1 MVINKESWHY
11 KLYRNS
17 YLSVLDVPTMT
28 TLCQYAR
35 RVLLMAV
42 ARLIL
47 RPMIFVV
54 WFPLF
59 VFTSPLSLM
68 FGYYPTKSTFLGP
81 YQHKHEYEHEDEDF
95 KKYPALNVAGLKLY
109 PCHALLVLG
118 GWLFCYNFPYVALG
132 IAAIMAVFCGTLWLL
147 YRIIRF
153 SKTETGHLMVAYVKA
168 KKEKICPIV
177 KFDNKPTNLG

>member
-1 MVINKESWHY
+1 MVINKETWHY

-17 YLSVLDVPTMT
+17 YLRVLDVPEMT

-54 WFPLF
+54 WFPVA
-59 VFTSPLSLM
+59 VFTSLLPLM

-81 YQHKHEYEHEDEDF
+81 YADKHEDEDF
-95 KKYPALNVAGLKLY
+95 KMRKYPALNVAGLKLY
-109 PCHALLVLG
+109 PYHALLVLG
-118 GWLFCYNFPYVALG
+118 GLALLLQLPYVVLG

-153 SKTETGHLMVAYVKA
+153 SKTETGHLMVAYIKA